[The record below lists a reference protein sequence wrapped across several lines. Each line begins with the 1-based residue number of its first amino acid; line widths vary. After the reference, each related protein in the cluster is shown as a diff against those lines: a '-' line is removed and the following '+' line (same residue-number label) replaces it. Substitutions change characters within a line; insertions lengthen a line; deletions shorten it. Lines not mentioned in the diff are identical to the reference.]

1 LKMSVLTLCPTIKF
15 DWTGEGLRY
24 LTFLMLPQDGHIL
37 LCCQVEGLILVE
49 SQEDEVSDADRLGD
63 EGLHCHNE
71 GNQCYPPLQ
80 LEVLPS
86 K

>member
-1 LKMSVLTLCPTIKF
+1 MVTSGKLLSVENGVLTLCLSIKF

-49 SQEDEVSDADRLGD
+49 SQEDEVSDADRLRH
-63 EGLHCHNE
+63 EGLHFIST
-71 GNQCYPPLQ
+71 LQ
-80 LEVLPS
+80 QG
-86 K
+86 